1 MTLKLKARRNQLG
14 SKRREKATDPAHP
27 GKQKG
32 ERNAVNNNIKQ
43 NPNVQTM
50 FQRMEKIIETS

>member
-1 MTLKLKARRNQLG
+1 MTLKLKARRDQLG

-32 ERNAVNNNIKQ
+32 EKNEINNNAK
-43 NPNVQTM
+43 
-50 FQRMEKIIETS
+50 